1 MTYRILLTP
10 QALKML
16 KAIPDRWVRGKL
28 SERIEGLA
36 EEPQKQGKP
45 LLGPLAGYRSLRA
58 VGQRYRILYRV
69 EEDQVLVLV
78 VALGMRKEG
87 DKRDVYILA
96 KKLMRLHLL
105 EPPKGESKRSRRYSQ
120 ERGLALT
127 SSLAPSS
134 IQACASPRPSAC
146 GYETCG

>member
-1 MTYRILLTP
+1 MTYWILLTP

-16 KAIPDRWVRGKL
+16 KAIPDRRVRGKL
-28 SERIEGLA
+28 SGRIEALA

-78 VALGMRKEG
+78 VALGMCKEG
-87 DKRDVYILA
+87 DKRDVYVLA

-105 EPPKGESKRSRRYSQ
+105 EPPKGESKK
-120 ERGLALT
+120 E
-127 SSLAPSS
+127 
-134 IQACASPRPSAC
+134 
-146 GYETCG
+146 

>member
-16 KAIPDRWVRGKL
+16 KAKLYRIEERWVRGKL

-45 LLGPLAGYRSLRA
+45 LLGPLASYRSLRA

-69 EEDQVLVLV
+69 EKDQVLVLV

-87 DKRDVYILA
+87 DKRDVYVLA

-105 EPPKGESKRSRRYSQ
+105 EPPKGESKK
-120 ERGLALT
+120 E
-127 SSLAPSS
+127 
-134 IQACASPRPSAC
+134 
-146 GYETCG
+146 

>member
-16 KAIPDRWVRGKL
+16 KTIPDRRIREKL

-58 VGQRYRILYRV
+58 VG
-69 EEDQVLVLV
+69 
-78 VALGMRKEG
+78 AT
-87 DKRDVYILA
+87 
-96 KKLMRLHLL
+96 
-105 EPPKGESKRSRRYSQ
+105 PPDPLCGEHTPT
-120 ERGLALT
+120 GAH
-127 SSLAPSS
+127 
-134 IQACASPRPSAC
+134 
-146 GYETCG
+146 